1 MKHTQGRRLISAL
14 KRRAYTYLEMQQ
26 LCISTSPQKRIRES
40 LRRDTEELVI
50 VKNRRGLVT
59 WKVIAA
65 TKWTA

>member
-1 MKHTQGRRLISAL
+1 MNQTQCRRLISAL

-26 LCISTSPQKRIRES
+26 LCISTSPQKRVSEC
-40 LRRDTEELVI
+40 LRDDEQI
-50 VKNRRGLVT
+50 VKGKNARGLVT